1 MSKEEFIIEPLGEE
15 AIIFG
20 KLLEN
25 SKLLD
30 SIGIKNGDQYNLI
43 KSAEEASELATV
55 LLQKATKTDRVD
67 DQEVIDEIGDVF
79 IRLIILSKKFGVENV
94 LQRLEHKLSKFK
106 DYHDS
111 ERYERI

>member
-1 MSKEEFIIEPLGEE
+1 MSEEKFIIEPLGEE

-30 SIGIKNGDQYNLI
+30 NIGIKNGDQYNLI
-43 KSAEEASELATV
+43 KSAEEASELTTV
-55 LLQKATKTDRVD
+55 LLQKATKPNKVD

-79 IRLIILSKKFGVENV
+79 IRLVILSKKFGVKDV

-106 DYHDS
+106 EYHDS
-111 ERYERI
+111 EKYERI